1 MSGTSCADVSIETF
15 ATTKALPPDALALLD
30 EAGSVFAG
38 RSWWDV
44 VLSDA
49 MPPGASAVL
58 MVCRAGGRVAAVI
71 PMLRPRVRGG
81 LQSLTTPYSCR
92 YTPVVASSL
101 GSARRIA
108 VLRAF
113 SDFCR
118 PGGVIRLDAI
128 PAEWDGLPDLLTGA
142 RQAGLRPLR
151 FDHFGN
157 WHEEVA
163 GLDWAGYLARRPGVL
178 RETIRRR
185 LRRAS
190 RQPEARFALL
200 TAPAEVDVA
209 AEAFET
215 VHRRCWK
222 DPEPYPSFNVALM
235 RAMADLGLLRFAL
248 WSLGST
254 PVAVQLWVVEKCGR
268 ATILKLAHD
277 EAFTAYSPGT
287 VLTALTL
294 RHLLD
299 QEHATE
305 IDFGRGDDNYKQ
317 GWAAQRRQ
325 RIGLLLVDPWR
336 LPGALQ
342 LGRHTL
348 GRLRAAT
355 HTRLSSVDLDAD
367 QPTPLGGGS
376 NGIKDR
382 SVFGVCAHLM
392 TDTPSQ
398 WF

>member
-1 MSGTSCADVSIETF
+1 MVQVTLTSRSRPSRQSE
-15 ATTKALPPDALALLD
+15 ALPPDAKSLLD
-30 EAGSVFAG
+30 DAGSIFAG
-38 RSWWDV
+38 RTWWDV

-49 MPPGASAVL
+49 MPPGASASL
-58 MVCRAGGRVAAVI
+58 IVCRSGGRVAAVI
-71 PMLRPRVRGG
+71 PMLRPRARGG

-92 YTPVVASSL
+92 YTPVLAAGLEST
-101 GSARRIA
+101 GRIA
-108 VLRAF
+108 VIRAF
-113 SDFCR
+113 AGFCR
-118 PGGVIRLDAI
+118 PAGVTRLDAI
-128 PAEWDGLPDLLTGA
+128 PVEWDGLPDLLTGA

-157 WHEEVA
+157 WYEEVA
-163 GLDWAGYLARRPGVL
+163 DLDWAGYLARRPGVL

-200 TAPAEVDVA
+200 TAPAEMDLA

-215 VHRRCWK
+215 VLRRSWK

-235 RAMADLGLLRFAL
+235 RAMAGLGLVRFAL

-254 PVAVQLWVVEKCGR
+254 PVAVQIWVVEKCRR
-268 ATILKLAHD
+268 ATVLKLAYD
-277 EAFTAYSPGT
+277 EAFKAHSPGT

-305 IDFGRGDDNYKQ
+305 IDFGRGDDDYKQ

-336 LPGALQ
+336 LSGALQ
-342 LGRHTL
+342 LGRHML
-348 GRLRAAT
+348 GRVHAAIR
-355 HTRLSSVDLDAD
+355 TRL
-367 QPTPLGGGS
+367 
-376 NGIKDR
+376 
-382 SVFGVCAHLM
+382 
-392 TDTPSQ
+392 
-398 WF
+398 